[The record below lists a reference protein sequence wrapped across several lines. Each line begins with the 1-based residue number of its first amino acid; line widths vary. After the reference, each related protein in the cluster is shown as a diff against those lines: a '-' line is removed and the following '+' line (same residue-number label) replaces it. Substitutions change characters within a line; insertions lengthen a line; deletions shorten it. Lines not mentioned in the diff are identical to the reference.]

1 MDKINTKKFYD
12 ISKLNSKNEENTK
25 VPITLFRQELAT
37 WEHTDNGIK
46 RTTVV
51 RNFND
56 NDQVDTYISEPMAF
70 KKNPTSLSRAPPP
83 ETNVFSD
90 PPN

>member
-1 MDKINTKKFYD
+1 MDKINTKTFYD
-12 ISKLNSKNEENTK
+12 ISKLHRKNEENTK
-25 VPITLFRQELAT
+25 VPSSLFRQELPT

-56 NDQVDTYISEPMAF
+56 NDQVDTYISESMAF
-70 KKNPTSLSRAPPP
+70 KKNS
-83 ETNVFSD
+83 
-90 PPN
+90 

>member
-1 MDKINTKKFYD
+1 MDKINTKTFYN
-12 ISKLNSKNEENTK
+12 ISKLHCKNEEKTK

-51 RNFND
+51 RNFNG
-56 NDQVDTYISEPMAF
+56 NDQVDSYISEPMAL
-70 KKNPTSLSRAPPP
+70 KKIHNHNVKSKIKRGIKSL
-83 ETNVFSD
+83 FF
-90 PPN
+90 